1 MFLATEELIKEIT
14 SNEIVDIVSANTI
27 QGASID
33 LRISEKAK
41 ILLPQDKPIDLSKEQ
56 DFEPYYKEVDL
67 SKDFILKAGEFL
79 YSETIEYVKIPE
91 DKAGILLPRSS
102 LARMGLILPGS
113 MYANPAYEGHLP
125 IVIHNSTKNDFIIP
139 PYYRIMQLLL
149 VELKGK
155 AKPYHEQMDAK
166 YFKESNIKPP
176 ILDSSDEDE
185 DELLKKLAKY
195 E

>member
-1 MFLATEELIKEIT
+1 MFLATEELIKEIS

-41 ILLPQDKPIDLSKEQ
+41 VLLKQDKPIDLSTQQ
-56 DFEPYYKEVDL
+56 DFKHCYEEVDL
-67 SKDFILKAGEFL
+67 SKGFVLKAGEFL
-79 YSETIEYVKIPE
+79 YSETIEYIKIPK
-91 DKAGILLPRSS
+91 DKAGLLLPRSS
-102 LARMGLILPGS
+102 LARMGLILPSS

-125 IVIHNSTKNDFIIP
+125 IVIHNATNNDFIIP
-139 PYYRIMQLLL
+139 PYYRVMQLLL

-155 AKPYHEQMDAK
+155 AKPYHQQMDAK

-176 ILDSSDEDE
+176 MIDDEDAE
-185 DELLKKLAKY
+185 ELLKKL
-195 E
+195 EQFE